1 MAKTNPA
8 LDTLIELARD
18 ASAAMPERHQAF
30 EEIVRRFEHL
40 VAACA
45 YARLRDPALAEDA
58 AQDTF
63 LLAWQCLDQLRE
75 PAAFPGWIRRLV
87 LTQCHRRLR
96 GTRLELRPEGEGRH
110 VAASSDPAADAER
123 AGDASL
129 VRLALAELTPNDRLV
144 LILFYGC
151 ERSHAEI
158 AEWLGVPVTTAARRL
173 AHAKRR
179 VRQHALDGLSG
190 VLRAERRNASKSFL
204 VEALGAHS
212 RRRT

>member
-1 MAKTNPA
+1 MAKTNPT
-8 LDTLIELARD
+8 LGTLIELARD
-18 ASAAMPERHQAF
+18 GSAAMPERHQAF

-96 GTRLELRPEGEGRH
+96 GTRLELRPKMTR
-110 VAASSDPAADAER
+110 DMYR
-123 AGDASL
+123 
-129 VRLALAELTPNDRLV
+129 
-144 LILFYGC
+144 
-151 ERSHAEI
+151 
-158 AEWLGVPVTTAARRL
+158 
-173 AHAKRR
+173 RR
-179 VRQHALDGLSG
+179 VT
-190 VLRAERRNASKSFL
+190 
-204 VEALGAHS
+204 
-212 RRRT
+212 RRRTLKGPVTRRSSVWRWRS